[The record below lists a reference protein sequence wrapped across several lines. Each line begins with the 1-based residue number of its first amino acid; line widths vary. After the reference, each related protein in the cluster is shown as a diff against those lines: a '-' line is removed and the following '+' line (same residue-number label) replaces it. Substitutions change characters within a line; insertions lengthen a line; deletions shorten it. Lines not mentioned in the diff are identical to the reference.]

1 MNYGDLVKLKEVNI
15 NKAPRDFPGG
25 PMAKTLCFQCR
36 DMGSTAGQ
44 GARFH
49 VPQLKIPH
57 ATAKMGHSQINKFLK
72 KAPSTL
78 SPIEEFAPL
87 MG

>member
-1 MNYGDLVKLKEVNI
+1 MMLIVVLTV
-15 NKAPRDFPGG
+15 DFLGG
-25 PMAKTLCFQCR
+25 PVAKTTLI
-36 DMGSTAGQ
+36 MQ
-44 GARFH
+44 GAWLQSL
-49 VPQLKIPH
+49 PQLKIPH